1 MQKTTII
8 IVSLLIAACS
18 SPTKNEEV
26 VTTVPTPSASNTVA
40 PVSNTIN
47 YKDSLL
53 GNWSDGSDENAT
65 IHVMDD
71 SILYVSHM
79 DKYKYMVQNDSLKLY
94 FTNETAVVKM
104 SLKGDTMF
112 WFSKTDTTKL
122 WRFN

>member
-1 MQKTTII
+1 MKKTFII
-8 IVSLLIAACS
+8 LSILIAACS

-26 VTTVPTPSASNTVA
+26 VTIVSTPSVSNTVA
-40 PVSNTIN
+40 PAVNTIN

-65 IHVMDD
+65 IHVMGD

-79 DKYKYMVQNDSLKLY
+79 DKYKYTVQNDSLKIY
-94 FTNETAVVKM
+94 FTNETA
-104 SLKGDTMF
+104 SIQIRLKGDTML